1 MDYSTKL
8 LLLSLRKE
16 LKRNIVNG
24 DIFLFVIATSF
35 GVSLAINCYML
46 AKISDINVNFLFS
59 SAIFGSV
66 CAFLVTFMQ
75 NKSMRPM
82 FKRYAISSVF
92 GIAFG
97 ALFYMAFMVLGLR
110 YADIV
115 SISNNKESSYYYK
128 ANFFHRAGE
137 DCQAVWRNGG
147 DANITFAYPDKKLI
161 FVKGVLQSE
170 QAH

>member
-1 MDYSTKL
+1 MDSSTKSIMTVL
-8 LLLSLRKE
+8 KKE
-16 LKRNIVNG
+16 FKKNIDNL
-24 DIFLFVIATSF
+24 FLFIISISF
-35 GVSLAINCYML
+35 GATLAINCYIL
-46 AKISDINVNFLFS
+46 AKASDINVKFLFS
-59 SAIFGSV
+59 GAIFGSV

-75 NKSMRPM
+75 NKNMRPM
-82 FKRYAISSVF
+82 LKRYAISSVF
-92 GIAFG
+92 SITFG

-137 DCQAVWRNGG
+137 DCQAVWRNSG

-170 QAH
+170 QIH